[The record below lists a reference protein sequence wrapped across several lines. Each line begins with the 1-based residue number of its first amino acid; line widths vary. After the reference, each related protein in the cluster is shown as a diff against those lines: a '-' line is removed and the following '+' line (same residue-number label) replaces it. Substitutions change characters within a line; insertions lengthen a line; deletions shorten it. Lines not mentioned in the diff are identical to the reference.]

1 MDRIKYACEHIIQ
14 NENVIKANKTL
25 WNEYKDKL
33 LKQIV
38 IMMNFD
44 FAEIA
49 KKFDNICKIE
59 KKKKT
64 EDDSEPIYN
73 ENELRRHYAFL
84 HAMRTLG
91 KEVNSAY
98 YEALLI
104 QNKQEEEHHKEITEK
119 KESKEIKVDIKKDL
133 GFDDYINELLSKK
146 VSPEELKEYE
156 KSMS

>member
-25 WNEYKDKL
+25 WSEYKDKL

-49 KKFDNICKIE
+49 KKFDKICKVE
-59 KKKKT
+59 KNKKT
-64 EDDSEPIYN
+64 EDDNENIYN

-84 HAMRTLG
+84 HAMRILG
-91 KEVNSAY
+91 KEVNSVY
-98 YEALLI
+98 YETLLI
-104 QNKQEEEHHKEITEK
+104 QDKKEEEHSEKITEK
-119 KESKEIKVDIKKDL
+119 KELNVDIQKDL
-133 GFDDYINELLSKK
+133 AFDDYINQLLSKK

-156 KSMS
+156 KSMI